1 MLIRRIK
8 TTVIK
13 KFPITFSFLLA
24 TFIYIFT
31 LIYKRIH
38 SGSKEFTPALSSE
51 RLNHLFGIL
60 ESKEQTLS
68 NTLNRLNVINFHD
81 LIKSNLSINVG
92 DIQIQELNS
101 KLHVINFVNLNYSK
115 FTHLTSIISQKI
127 NDQNHLQV
135 REEFVQELI
144 KTSSQI
150 SFGTKQLT
158 SLSLKSE
165 LESKPV
171 VVTAGNERY
180 FVPLLRV
187 IKNIKTYFTD
197 NKIILYDLGIQK
209 KNLKTVRYF
218 FSFVFSVEIRIV

>member
-13 KFPITFSFLLA
+13 KCPITFSFLLA

-115 FTHLTSIISQKI
+115 FTHKYSL
-127 NDQNHLQV
+127 
-135 REEFVQELI
+135 LI
-144 KTSSQI
+144 
-150 SFGTKQLT
+150 
-158 SLSLKSE
+158 
-165 LESKPV
+165 
-171 VVTAGNERY
+171 
-180 FVPLLRV
+180 
-187 IKNIKTYFTD
+187 
-197 NKIILYDLGIQK
+197 
-209 KNLKTVRYF
+209 
-218 FSFVFSVEIRIV
+218 